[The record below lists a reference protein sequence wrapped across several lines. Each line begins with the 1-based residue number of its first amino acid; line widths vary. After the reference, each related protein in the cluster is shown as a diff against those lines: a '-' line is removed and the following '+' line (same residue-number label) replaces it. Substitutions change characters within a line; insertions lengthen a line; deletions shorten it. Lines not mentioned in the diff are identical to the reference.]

1 MRVTAHDLG
10 CKASSASE
18 HWVLRGVHCV
28 MEPGTLTSL
37 SGRSGSGKSTLL
49 RALAGLTAPT
59 EGSIRYE
66 DREPWGAVRSEQ
78 ARFRRRCV
86 GFVFQEA
93 RFFDDLDLLDNTALP
108 AWFESRARARAE
120 ARRALERLEIAHL
133 AHRRPIEV
141 SYGQAQRCGIARAIV
156 NGPRVL
162 FADEPTASLDAE
174 SARIVADLFEE
185 LRSSGVTILSSS
197 HGDSPWRHV
206 DSRWQIA
213 ESRLVVIYP

>member
-1 MRVTAHDLG
+1 L
-10 CKASSASE
+10 
-18 HWVLRGVHCV
+18 
-28 MEPGTLTSL
+28 EPGTLTSL

-49 RALAGLTAPT
+49 RALAGLTATT
-59 EGSIRYE
+59 EGSIRFG
-66 DREPWGAVRSEQ
+66 DREPWSASRAEQ
-78 ARFRRRCV
+78 ARFRRRCI

-108 AWFESRARARAE
+108 VWFESRDRARAE
-120 ARRALERLEIAHL
+120 ARRALERMGIAHL
-133 AHRRPIEV
+133 SHRRPIEV

-174 SARIVADLFEE
+174 SVRIVADLFEE
-185 LRSSGVTILSSS
+185 LRTSGVTILSSS
-197 HGDSPWRHV
+197 HGDLPWHHV

-213 ESRLVVIYP
+213 DSRLEVLNP